1 VTHLGP
7 GNDRSHPELDR
18 NQDNRVSMVEAQAD
32 DAVRAAFSSA
42 DRNADGYLSEQEYFD
57 WRNGSNAAPRSAPSR
72 EPAAPPAPSRQP
84 VPPTPDASD
93 PTGQ

>member
-1 VTHLGP
+1 MTHLGP

-57 WRNGSNAAPRSAPSR
+57 WRNGSSSRNLLFRSQR
-72 EPAAPPAPSRQP
+72 PPQIKMPK
-84 VPPTPDASD
+84 
-93 PTGQ
+93 